1 MGYFSVQGHRSPHLE
16 GRPGTHSKVMAEI
29 LTRARALILRKSLE
43 VCAEHTRPS

>member
-29 LTRARALILRKSLE
+29 LNYKKDLFLKKTSEECIELTS
-43 VCAEHTRPS
+43 